1 MRRELA
7 TALALACGLAVPSLA
22 RADEAPSN
30 ASLRF
35 AERRHTVAL
44 LELGIIALPGA
55 PISAS
60 QTGGDTPF
68 GRLGSGDAT
77 IQTGIHVL
85 FRAWPDWVFGAGFLF
100 GPKPTSDSEYGGL
113 TNLQRTHSRSYV
125 SFGGEFRYVPLHTRF
140 FEAWV
145 GGGLGVIIIADRFGT
160 QAGDPMPG
168 FFGDHTVTL
177 RTEGLST
184 GIQAGVDWIISDHF
198 VAGFTFRANHWFLP
212 TNSTCSPIG
221 DCTTLVGSAN
231 SLEFGLTVGYRI
243 PL

>member
-1 MRRELA
+1 MKSTLPAALVSICLLA
-7 TALALACGLAVPSLA
+7 APSALA
-22 RADEAPSN
+22 DESSAS

-35 AERRHTVAL
+35 AERRHTLAL

-55 PISAS
+55 PISPS

-68 GRLGSGDAT
+68 GRIGSGDAT
-77 IQTGIHVL
+77 VQTGIHVL
-85 FRAWPDWVFGAGFLF
+85 FRVAPDWVFGAGFLF
-100 GPKPTSDSEYGGL
+100 GPKPTSDTEYGGL
-113 TNLQRTHSRSYV
+113 SNLRRTHSRSYV

-145 GGGLGVIIIADRFGT
+145 GGGVGVIIIADRFGT
-160 QAGDPMPG
+160 EAGDPLPG
-168 FFGDHTVTL
+168 FFGDHAVTL

-198 VAGFTFRANHWFLP
+198 VAGFTFRLNHWFLP
-212 TNSTCSPIG
+212 STPTCSPIG
-221 DCTTLVGSAN
+221 DCTTLTGSAN